1 MAIFH
6 EERHELH
13 GMTVVVETEG
23 PRTYIG
29 RCHDM
34 DDDKVVLLDVDEH
47 DEGRDEASKREFIQ
61 KAAQVGVWVKH
72 KHLVVPRTDVTAV
85 TLLGDMKTS

>member
-1 MAIFH
+1 MFH

-23 PRTYIG
+23 RKTYIG

-34 DDDKVVLLDVDEH
+34 DDDNVTLLDVGEH
-47 DEGRDEASKREFIQ
+47 DEGEDEVTKEQFIEQ
-61 KAAQVGVWVKH
+61 AARVGIWPKH
-72 KHLVVPRTDVTAV
+72 KHLVVPRAEVASV
-85 TLLGDMKTS
+85 RRLGDLAG